1 MTTVSA
7 ALRAGADRIRVRAT
21 LPTSPAS
28 YHVSLK
34 RQSIRNPRAKKPP
47 SRAAEVG
54 RLYVAVT
61 LLGHNVYMSEEYP
74 LTLRQVRTDVSR
86 LLLTRGQRLKLRLFL
101 GFAKVLRRFRL
112 I

>member
-1 MTTVSA
+1 
-7 ALRAGADRIRVRAT
+7 
-21 LPTSPAS
+21 
-28 YHVSLK
+28 
-34 RQSIRNPRAKKPP
+34 
-47 SRAAEVG
+47 VG